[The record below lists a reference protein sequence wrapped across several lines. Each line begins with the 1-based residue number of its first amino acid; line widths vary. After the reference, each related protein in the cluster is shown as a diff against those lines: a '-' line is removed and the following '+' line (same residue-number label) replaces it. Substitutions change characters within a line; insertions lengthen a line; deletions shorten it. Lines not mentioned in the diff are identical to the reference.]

1 MRKIF
6 TVNYRRKII
15 ALLSDVQ
22 YKQAEKMLKES
33 SNDELEAFWHIIV
46 AGYPVCFAK
55 KHHKTLCNYLKD
67 YPYTYAESLTT
78 YRIFPELGSG
88 ILITKTQWFELH

>member
-1 MRKIF
+1 
-6 TVNYRRKII
+6 
-15 ALLSDVQ
+15 
-22 YKQAEKMLKES
+22 MLKES

-67 YPYTYAESLTT
+67 HPYTYAESLMKIIESKAKGKKVSKPAMKVVHSKTADLM
-78 YRIFPELGSG
+78 EQLKASLAG
-88 ILITKTQWFELH
+88 TKTKKAS